1 MKFCNHN
8 CNDFGNHCAYKT
20 KDGQCSMK
28 SFLKY
33 TDRTD
38 YKQSND
44 YVTNLNAWISEDI
57 DE

>member
-8 CNDFGNHCAYKT
+8 CKDFGNHCAYK
-20 KDGQCSMK
+20 KDGQCTMK
-28 SFLKY
+28 SYLKY

-44 YVTNLNAWISEDI
+44 YVSNINEDT

>member
-8 CNDFGNHCAYKT
+8 CKNFGNYCAYK
-20 KDGQCSMK
+20 KDGQCTMK
-28 SFLKY
+28 SYLKY

-44 YVTNLNAWISEDI
+44 YVSNLNAWINEDI